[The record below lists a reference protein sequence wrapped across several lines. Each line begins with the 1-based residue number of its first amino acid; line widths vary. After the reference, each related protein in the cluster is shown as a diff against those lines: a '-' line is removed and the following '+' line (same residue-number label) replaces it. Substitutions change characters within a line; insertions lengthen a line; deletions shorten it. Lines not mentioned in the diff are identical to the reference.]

1 MSAGRGPGWLPFGVP
16 AAVSVVLGVIA
27 GIWVSR
33 ATAARPGLSVVL
45 GAVAAVAAWALWE
58 AWRAVRDARRD
69 DNAGGSVLQT
79 ARRGRGRLTRWAG
92 ALPAR
97 GAARIAPRGRAG
109 GGGGEGRGGEVTG
122 ADARGGGAGPPQG

>member
-69 DNAGGSVLQT
+69 DNAGESVLQT
-79 ARRGRGRLTRWAG
+79 ARRGPGRPTRWAG
-92 ALPAR
+92 PP
-97 GAARIAPRGRAG
+97 PRGRAAATAPG
-109 GGGGEGRGGEVTG
+109 V
-122 ADARGGGAGPPQG
+122 GP